1 MVLSRDL
8 NCELQIGGTDQWG
21 NITAGIDL
29 TRKKLAR
36 HVYGLTLPLITNA
49 DGSKFGKTVAGA
61 IWLDSKRTSVYR
73 FYQFWINTDD
83 RDVISYLKYFTFSPA
98 EKIEELAQAQLANPG
113 ARSAQRHLAAEVT
126 RMIHGETELNNAV
139 RASEILFGG
148 NLDGISESLF
158 GEIIGEVPTK
168 EVERSQLEGAGL
180 PLLDLLVHAG
190 LCPSKGQA
198 RKDIEGGGVN
208 INNLRETAPA
218 KLVTTADLLFGK
230 HLLLRKGKKNYVVVT
245 AK

>member
-1 MVLSRDL
+1 
-8 NCELQIGGTDQWG
+8 
-21 NITAGIDL
+21 
-29 TRKKLAR
+29 
-36 HVYGLTLPLITNA
+36 
-49 DGSKFGKTVAGA
+49 
-61 IWLDSKRTSVYR
+61 LDPKRTSVYR

-98 EKIEELAQAQLANPG
+98 EKIEELAQAQQANPG

-126 RMIHGETELNNAV
+126 RLIHGETELNNAV

-148 NLDGISESLF
+148 NLEGISETLF

-168 EVERSQLEGAGL
+168 ELEKAKLEGAGL
-180 PLLDLLVHAG
+180 PLLELLVHAG

-208 INNLRETAPA
+208 INNVRETAPA